1 MMFLAFFLITKQNEP
16 EVQCVWEKMINGI
29 HLSGG
34 GTFSGRPQVPIGDSS
49 GSEESP
55 PGKQALGVLPS
66 SIRSTA
72 MHAAGQAEESFSR
85 VQ

>member
-1 MMFLAFFLITKQNEP
+1 
-16 EVQCVWEKMINGI
+16 MINGI

-34 GTFSGRPQVPIGDSS
+34 GTFSDHPQVPTRDSS

-66 SIRSTA
+66 SLRSAA
-72 MHAAGQAEESFSR
+72 MHAAGQAEEAFSR